1 MLIFCPLIS
10 PKLIMKNII
19 PVMRMLTLLI
29 IVLTAAI
36 HPNMSYGA
44 EPIRI
49 GVLAFRPKPQTL
61 AQWQPLAVAL
71 KKAMPERDF
80 VIESFTDQE
89 LENAVASRQLDFVL
103 TNPGHY
109 IRLAKRSGLSA
120 PLATLA
126 LNEDGQPV
134 TVFGGVIFSLA
145 GKTNI
150 NKLSDVKGKTI
161 AAISPDSLGGY
172 QTQLYTLSQAG
183 VSIPNDAKLI
193 TTGMPHDNVV
203 NAIMTGKADVGFVR
217 TGVLEAMSREGKLD
231 MKQIKVINQQNLPD
245 FPVQVSTRLYPEW
258 AFAALPHIDENLA
271 RHVAAALFELEENTA
286 AVNAIGIHG
295 FVVPADYSPVIDLLK
310 ELRAPPFET
319 APSFTLHD
327 VISRYRLQLITTLL
341 GLGAILLLGL
351 RLLLTKRRL
360 QSEQHVV
367 LLQKQDLVAS
377 EASLQATIDA
387 IPDLLFEVGLDGRYY
402 AVPTRQ
408 NNLLAAS
415 AEDLIGKRVDDI
427 LPHGAANVVLEAL
440 QEASENGRSQGKQF
454 ELQLPDGKKWF
465 ELSVAKKITTDDQNI
480 RFIVLSRDITQR
492 KIAEEDL
499 RIAAT
504 AFESQE
510 GMMVTDANNMIIRV
524 NQAFTTITGYSVEEV
539 IGQTPR
545 LFKSDL
551 QDAAFYM
558 EMWERIDNTGK
569 WDGEIYNKRKNG
581 DLFPVYLIIT
591 AVKGIEGIVTN
602 YVATLID
609 ITTEKAAAKEIEY
622 LAFYDALTRL
632 PNRRLLL
639 DRLNHALAASGRS
652 GRQGALL
659 FLDLDHFKTLND
671 TLGHDFGDLLLKQV
685 ANRLKT
691 CIREGDTIARFGGDE
706 FVVVLEDL
714 SEQVVEAAAQ
724 TEAIANKVLAILN
737 QPYLLAAY
745 EHYSTAS
752 IGITL
757 FNGHQLGLEELI
769 KQADIAMYQAKKA
782 GRNILRF
789 FDFKMQDTIHARVD
803 IEREL
808 RKAID
813 NQQFKLY
820 YQIQVDSFGHPI
832 GAETL
837 IRWLHPERGLI
848 SPFDFIP
855 LAEETGLILPIGQWV
870 LDTACA
876 KIKDWEQD
884 EIACKLTL
892 SVNVSA
898 KQFHQVDFVA
908 QVQTIIERHAIN
920 PKLLKLELTESM
932 LLEKVDEIITTMNAL
947 KKIGVSFALDDFG
960 TGYSSLQYLK
970 RLPLYQLKIDQS
982 FVRDI
987 SVESS
992 DRAIVRTIIAMAQGL
1007 NLEVIAEGV
1016 ETDIQFAYL
1025 RNYGCKQFQGYLFSK
1040 PVPIGEFEALL
1051 GKTDWQSMSA

>member
-1 MLIFCPLIS
+1 MIS
-10 PKLIMKNII
+10 PKLNMKNII
-19 PVMRMLTLLI
+19 PVIRMLTLLI

-36 HPNMSYGA
+36 QPNMSYGA

-134 TVFGGVIFSLA
+134 TVSGGVIFSLA
-145 GKTNI
+145 GQANI
-150 NKLSDVKGKTI
+150 NKLSDIKGKTI
-161 AAISPDSLGGY
+161 AATSTDSLDGY
-172 QTQLYTLSQAG
+172 QTQLNTLNQAG

-203 NAIMTGKADVGFVR
+203 DAVMTGKADVGFIR

-231 MKQIKVINQQNLPD
+231 MKQIKVLNRQNLPD

-271 RHVAAALFELEENTA
+271 RHVAAVLFQLEENTA

-319 APSFTLHD
+319 APLFTLRD
-327 VISRYRLQLITTLL
+327 VLSRYRWQLITALL
-341 GLGAILLLGL
+341 GLGAILVLSI
-351 RLLLTKRRL
+351 RLLLTKRGL
-360 QSEQHVV
+360 QSEQQVV
-367 LLQKQDLVAS
+367 LLQKQDLLAS
-377 EASLQATIDA
+377 KASLQATIDA
-387 IPDLLFEVGLDGRYY
+387 IPDLLFELGLDGLFYT
-402 AVPTRQ
+402 VPSIH
-408 NNLLAAS
+408 NNLLVAPP
-415 AEDLIGKRVDDI
+415 EDLVGKRVIDI
-427 LPHGAANVVLEAL
+427 LPHHAANVVLKAL
-440 QEASENGRSQGKQF
+440 QEAHENGRSQGRQF
-454 ELQLPDGKKWF
+454 ELQLPEGKKWY
-465 ELSVAKKITTDDQNI
+465 ELSVAKKLTNDTQNK

-492 KIAEEDL
+492 KIYEEDL

-510 GMMVTDANNMIIRV
+510 GIIVTDINNVIIRV
-524 NQAFTTITGYSVEEV
+524 NHAFTNIIGYSAEEA

-545 LFKSDL
+545 LFKSDN
-551 QDAAFYM
+551 QNAAFYK

-581 DLFPVYLIIT
+581 DIIPVYLIIT
-591 AVKGIEGIVTN
+591 AVKGADGIVTN

-609 ITTEKAAAKEIEY
+609 ITTEKAAAKEIEQ

-639 DRLNHALAASGRS
+639 DRLNHALAASSRS
-652 GRQGALL
+652 RRHGALL

-685 ANRLKT
+685 AERLKA

-706 FVVVLEDL
+706 FVVILEDL

-724 TEAIANKVLAILN
+724 TEAIAKKVLASLN

-757 FNGHQLGLEELI
+757 FNGHQLELEELI

-789 FDFKMQDTIHARVD
+789 FDLKMQDTIHARVD

-813 NQQFKLY
+813 NHQFKLY
-820 YQIQVDSFGHPI
+820 YQIQVDSLGHPL

-837 IRWLHPERGLI
+837 IRWLHPERGLV
-848 SPFDFIP
+848 PPLEFIP
-855 LAEETGLILPIGQWV
+855 LAEETGLILPIGKWV

-876 KIKDWEQD
+876 QIKDWQQD
-884 EIACKLTL
+884 ASTRNLTL

-898 KQFHQVDFVA
+898 KQFHQADFVA
-908 QVQTIIERHAIN
+908 QVQTTIKRHAIN
-920 PKLLKLELTESM
+920 PMLLKLELTESM

-947 KKIGVSFALDDFG
+947 KEIGVSFSLDDFG

-987 SVESS
+987 SVDNS
-992 DRAIVRTIIAMAQGL
+992 DRAIVRTIIAMAYGL

-1051 GKTDWQSMSA
+1051 GKTDWQCRSA